1 MKISRLRPSAVIL
14 SALVAGAAAWAYNIS
29 GVVTDN
35 YSEPLPGATVRV
47 LATADSAFVKGGITD
62 ADGKYTIA
70 GVNSGNYILE
80 ATYVGY
86 DRATRNVRVS
96 AANLRT
102 DTLRLGEGSVMLKE
116 TTVIGVKTPIKVM
129 QDTIEYNADTYKTQP
144 NAVVEDLLKRLPG
157 VEVDTDGKITAN
169 GKEVTKILID
179 GKEFF
184 SDDPK
189 VASKNLPVDMIDKLQ
204 VVDRKSDLARLTGVD
219 DGEDETVINLT
230 VKKGMQ
236 NGWFGTVEAGYGTDD
251 RYKATF
257 NVNRFWNGNQI
268 TFIGNANNTNELGF
282 TDGNGSR
289 FRRFGGDRGINN

>member
-29 GVVTDN
+29 GIVTDN

-47 LATADSAFVKGGITD
+47 LATADSAFVKRRKLPMPT
-62 ADGKYTIA
+62 AKYTIA

-144 NAVVEDLLKRLPG
+144 TPWWRTSSSVCR
-157 VEVDTDGKITAN
+157 
-169 GKEVTKILID
+169 
-179 GKEFF
+179 
-184 SDDPK
+184 
-189 VASKNLPVDMIDKLQ
+189 ASKWIPTAK
-204 VVDRKSDLARLTGVD
+204 
-219 DGEDETVINLT
+219 
-230 VKKGMQ
+230 
-236 NGWFGTVEAGYGTDD
+236 
-251 RYKATF
+251 
-257 NVNRFWNGNQI
+257 
-268 TFIGNANNTNELGF
+268 
-282 TDGNGSR
+282 
-289 FRRFGGDRGINN
+289 